1 MLMVIVGI
9 LAWWYTDGWHQA
21 IRGVQSRLVGLFDYF
36 SIDILLRTLFSP
48 FRQISAGKIDG
59 SIGDQLR
66 AFGDQLISRLVGA
79 TARLIIMIF
88 GLVAII
94 GAILF
99 GLLYIVLWA
108 FVPIFPL
115 VGLVM
120 TLIGWIP
127 WTIL

>member
-1 MLMVIVGI
+1 MVIVGI

>member
-1 MLMVIVGI
+1 MVIVGI

-115 VGLVM
+115 IGLVM